1 MGSGQQS
8 TIQSIVD
15 VALTLTNSNIIPE
28 WGSMEPRM
36 WDQSIWVADMKK
48 VKEIFNWEPRY
59 SLKDGLIKTI
69 NWYKNSLKLDL

>member
-1 MGSGQQS
+1 
-8 TIQSIVD
+8 
-15 VALTLTNSNIIPE
+15 
-28 WGSMEPRM
+28 M

-48 VKEIFNWEPRY
+48 VKELFNWEPRY